1 MRDEDG
7 EEQDFSGEPKS
18 SSSADD
24 GFVVWL
30 LVLDH
35 RWSLRDSQ
43 DDVGSEKIVC
53 VDGDST
59 GEASKRAGRYC
70 SCRNV

>member
-1 MRDEDG
+1 MRDKDG
-7 EEQDFSGEPKS
+7 DFSGEKS
-18 SSSADD
+18 PSSAED

-43 DDVGSEKIVC
+43 DDVGSEKMVC
-53 VDGDST
+53 GDGEST

-70 SCRNV
+70 SWRNV